1 MVVVGLSTTADN
13 HEPYLDQGDALDQAI
28 SSEKPADPL
37 HNPTGLQEIQD
48 RMAQLQ
54 PTDPNPDPDARLLSL
69 FTRIQALERDYA
81 LLQGRV
87 EELEYLYHEER
98 EMNRRRFLDMDRRL
112 REQFGEQLAPED
124 TLADVDLSTETGL
137 YRRAMVL
144 LDAEDYAQASEMFA
158 TIINT
163 YPNGEKVADAM
174 YWLGEIGRSVE
185 PKNLE
190 QSRQYFV
197 QMLTMYVD
205 HARIPEAIT
214 KLGMVYHE
222 LGNET
227 RALEY
232 LDRVIAEYPDH
243 DAARLAET
251 YAEELR

>member
-1 MVVVGLSTTADN
+1 MVVVGLSADGDN
-13 HEPYLDQGDALDQAI
+13 HEPYYGEGEPRDQATPTEQNSDQTYTALSVDVNQD
-28 SSEKPADPL
+28 SSIDEQSA
-37 HNPTGLQEIQD
+37 NT
-48 RMAQLQ
+48 
-54 PTDPNPDPDARLLSL
+54 DARLLSL

-87 EELEYLYHEER
+87 EELEHLYHEER

-124 TLADVDLSTETGL
+124 TLAEADMNTETGL

-144 LDAEDYAQASEMFA
+144 LDAQDYTQASELFA
-158 TIINT
+158 AIINT

-243 DAARLAET
+243 DAARLAAT